1 MTEKEALN
9 YAMKLCSKKEYS
21 SGEILKKLKDFEV
34 NDESALRVLKQLK
47 DDMFIDD
54 RRFAQAYVNDK
65 LKFGK
70 WGKIK
75 IAFMLR
81 QKEVSNTVISEVTGD
96 IDSHLYEGILS
107 SELKKKLKGIKAA
120 SDYELKGKLVQF
132 ASGRGFEFDLA
143 SRIADKLIAES
154 RKG

>member
-47 DDMFIDD
+47 DDKFIDD

-70 WGKIK
+70 WGRIK